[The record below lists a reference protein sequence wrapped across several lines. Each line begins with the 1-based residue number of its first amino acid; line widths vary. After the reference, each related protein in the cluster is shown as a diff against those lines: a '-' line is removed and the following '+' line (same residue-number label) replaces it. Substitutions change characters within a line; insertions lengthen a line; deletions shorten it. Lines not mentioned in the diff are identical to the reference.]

1 MKKLI
6 TLSILM
12 VGTISVCVGQ
22 SELDWTKFE
31 VSESINDLQD
41 YIEWATQDIENGTL
55 DEEIGDL
62 YIKQYEVTIDRLIVV
77 YNNLKEIER
86 TTK

>member
-12 VGTISVCVGQ
+12 VGMMSVCMGQ
-22 SELDWTKFE
+22 TKLELTKFE

-41 YIEWATQDIENGTL
+41 YIEWAMQDIENGTL
-55 DEEIGDL
+55 NEEIGDL

-77 YNNLKEIER
+77 YNNLNKIER

>member
-12 VGTISVCVGQ
+12 VGMMSVCMGQ
-22 SELDWTKFE
+22 TKLELTKFE

-41 YIEWATQDIENGTL
+41 YIEWAMQDIW
-55 DEEIGDL
+55 DS
-62 YIKQYEVTIDRLIVV
+62 
-77 YNNLKEIER
+77 
-86 TTK
+86 